1 MIIRSASRLVL
12 GLGLAVLSLSA
23 AQALEFK
30 KPEDAIKYRQSAFA
44 LMGAHFSNVGAV
56 VKGDK
61 AFNAQDVAGDI
72 AIVASLAA
80 LPWKAFGPGTEGGK
94 AKPEIWAEGDKV
106 KAGIEKFQTSVVALN
121 EAGKTGNLDAI
132 KKAFGN
138 TAQSCKGCHDN
149 YRKK

>member
-1 MIIRSASRLVL
+1 MINRSASRLVL

-23 AQALEFK
+23 AQALELK

-61 AFNAQDVAGDI
+61 AFNAQDVASDI

-80 LPWKAFGPGTEGGK
+80 LPWKAF
-94 AKPEIWAEGDKV
+94 
-106 KAGIEKFQTSVVALN
+106 
-121 EAGKTGNLDAI
+121 
-132 KKAFGN
+132 
-138 TAQSCKGCHDN
+138 
-149 YRKK
+149 